1 MSHIEIQLGY
11 LNIANVA
18 LKRIRKYC
26 GKKNITGEEKEK
38 YKIRFRG
45 EKGIFIIEKL
55 TRDIIECY
63 KLPKAVELRKKF
75 GYNHKDIMIC
85 EEMSISEKIIK
96 LFPEENIVLNEKY
109 NNRKPDIWLKD
120 NNIIIEVDE
129 RNNENYDSDDEKER
143 EDMFKNH
150 NFKIF

>member
-55 TRDIIECY
+55 TRDIIERY
-63 KLPKAVELRKKF
+63 KLPEVI
-75 GYNHKDIMIC
+75 N
-85 EEMSISEKIIK
+85 
-96 LFPEENIVLNEKY
+96 
-109 NNRKPDIWLKD
+109 NNRI
-120 NNIIIEVDE
+120 
-129 RNNENYDSDDEKER
+129 
-143 EDMFKNH
+143 
-150 NFKIF
+150 

>member
-45 EKGIFIIEKL
+45 EKGIFII
-55 TRDIIECY
+55 
-63 KLPKAVELRKKF
+63 
-75 GYNHKDIMIC
+75 
-85 EEMSISEKIIK
+85 
-96 LFPEENIVLNEKY
+96 
-109 NNRKPDIWLKD
+109 
-120 NNIIIEVDE
+120 
-129 RNNENYDSDDEKER
+129 
-143 EDMFKNH
+143 
-150 NFKIF
+150 